1 MIYKIKDEYLEVI
14 NYCNEYD
21 EYIFKR
27 FSQFEIVTN
36 KEINNYLRFNETSV
50 EININGDYKILKNR
64 IVKTDIY
71 PIINNVIAYIIN
83 DKSNMF
89 VHSLVVSKGNNGILI
104 IGEFGQ
110 GKSTFA
116 KEFVNNG
123 YEINSTD
130 QTWIKNDNLIQG
142 SIYNRIGENIT
153 FIDIK
158 DSKEKV
164 KIKKIIIIKG
174 IVQNGDLNIIKL
186 NNDNYYVKNIFKY
199 ANWHYDMPLL
209 TEYTKLKDTGKK
221 MIGFLKKNKI
231 ETYLV
236 YGNADNIMEVIDD

>member
-1 MIYKIKDEYLEVI
+1 MSIEI
-14 NYCNEYD
+14 NNNIINVSSEFGIVY
-21 EYIFKR
+21 FRLK
-27 FSQFEIVTN
+27 QFEIEHKETKNKIIINNDLIDIDVLDYKLKIE
-36 KEINNYLRFNETSV
+36 KEINT
-50 EININGDYKILKNR
+50 
-64 IVKTDIY
+64 TDIY
-71 PIINNVIAYIIN
+71 PILNNLIAYLIN
-83 DKSNMF
+83 DDDNLYI
-89 VHSLVVSKGNNGILI
+89 HSVLISKNNKGILI
-104 IGEFGQ
+104 LGDFKA
-110 GKSTFA
+110 GKSSLGMSAT
-116 KEFVNNG
+116 KKG
-123 YEINSTD
+123 YHINSTD